1 MEYKLKKTKIMK
13 KLNLVLILFLFLG
26 ITKMAAQADTQ
37 ANVAMIKK
45 NLADSKANLKKYEW
59 IETTTVFVKGEQKSV
74 KQKQC
79 YYAVDGKLTKVE
91 TGGSTQAKQK
101 GGLRGKII
109 ENKKEEMSDYAK
121 KAIAKIQTYLP
132 PAPEKIQKIYGAGK
146 TSVQILEPNTKFKI
160 SFPDYNE
167 AGDLLSIS
175 INKPSQ
181 KIMALDVS
189 TSVDNPKEK
198 VIFNITYSD
207 LPDGTQYAGKTVL
220 DAPEKSL
227 KIVIENSGFKNAAG
241 K

>member
-1 MEYKLKKTKIMK
+1 MK
-13 KLNLVLILFLFLG
+13 KLNFVLILLLFVG
-26 ITKMAAQADTQ
+26 VTKISAQADTQ

-45 NLADSKANLKKYEW
+45 NLADSKANMKKYEW

-121 KAIAKIQTYLP
+121 KAITKIQTYLP
-132 PAPEKIQKIYGAGK
+132 PSSDKIQKVYGAGK
-146 TSVQILEPNTKFKI
+146 TTVQILEPNTKFKLN
-160 SFPDYNE
+160 FPDYNE
-167 AGDLLSIS
+167 VGDNLAVS
-175 INKPSQ
+175 INKPKQ
-181 KIMALDVS
+181 KIMAVDVS
-189 TSVDNPKEK
+189 TSVDNAKEK
-198 VIFNITYSD
+198 VVFIITYSD
-207 LPDGTQYAGKTVL
+207 LPDGTQYAAKTKL
-220 DAPEKSL
+220 DAPAKDL

>member
-1 MEYKLKKTKIMK
+1 MK
-13 KLNLVLILFLFLG
+13 KLFLLLVILFGG
-26 ITKMAAQADTQ
+26 IQEISAQADVQ
-37 ANVAMIKK
+37 ANVAIIKK
-45 NLADSKANLKKYEW
+45 NFADSKASLKKFEW
-59 IETTTVFVKGEQKSV
+59 IETTTVFFKGEQKSV
-74 KQKQC
+74 IQKQC

-109 ENKKEEMSDYAK
+109 ENKKEEMSDYVK

-132 PAPEKIQKIYGAGK
+132 PVSEKIQKIYGAGK
-146 TSVQILEPNTKFKI
+146 TSVQILAPNTKFKL

-167 AGDLLSIS
+167 PGDLLSVS
-175 INKPSQ
+175 INKPKQ
-181 KIMALDVS
+181 KIISVDVS
-189 TSVDNPKEK
+189 TSVDDPKAK
-198 VIFNITYSD
+198 VVFNITYSD

-220 DAPEKSL
+220 DAPEKDL